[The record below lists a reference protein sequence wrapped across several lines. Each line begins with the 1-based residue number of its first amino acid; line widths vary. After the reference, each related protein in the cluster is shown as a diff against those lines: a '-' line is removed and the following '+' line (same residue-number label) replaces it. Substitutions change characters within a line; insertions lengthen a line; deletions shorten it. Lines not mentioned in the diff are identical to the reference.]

1 MCRPTPSPITYS
13 NSSEPKPTWI
23 KPLPL
28 PALLPLLP
36 FLPTS
41 FYLNRGYTIWFHL
54 CSLAYIPTRSE
65 FLRKFLILQGFA
77 ICAGWYSA
85 IINEYVS
92 DGNFCHALY
101 RNMPQSIVDKIV
113 LQTDNGYEMLNT
125 TTAWGYKF
133 LSHVL
138 DTIGHPM
145 IVYLFWRIHKSHQ
158 GTLKD
163 LLSWPVLIL
172 AWHMSRFWSIVHSY
186 HNKGTFDFWYF
197 GHDVYVLNDSS
208 VYLTAY
214 VAEGLC
220 FGGAVIW
227 KLLFEG
233 RKVPLSEDP
242 ALISD
247 LIASQNENKADDK
260 KPILIHSESADSA
273 SSMTSLV
280 S

>member
-1 MCRPTPSPITYS
+1 
-13 NSSEPKPTWI
+13 
-23 KPLPL
+23 
-28 PALLPLLP
+28 
-36 FLPTS
+36 
-41 FYLNRGYTIWFHL
+41 
-54 CSLAYIPTRSE
+54 
-65 FLRKFLILQGFA
+65 
-77 ICAGWYSA
+77 
-85 IINEYVS
+85 
-92 DGNFCHALY
+92 
-101 RNMPQSIVDKIV
+101 MPQSIVDKIV